1 MPILWSV
8 SYIFITLHYVWRVS
22 VSLFYAQADEACI
35 ENIQTMFNAI
45 VRFSV
50 RKKLFVALTSV
61 FLLIGGIYAM
71 LTLPIDA
78 VPDITNNQVQIV
90 TVSPTLAPQEVEQL
104 ITIPV
109 ETSMS
114 NIMNVTEIRSVS
126 RFGLS
131 LVTAGA
137 LGNIIDC
144 MFYGV
149 IFDYAGLMQGRV
161 VDMLYFPLFTFPDWV
176 PLVGGDIFFSPVFNI
191 ADSAITIGMLYLILF
206 QWKFI
211 KNFETI
217 IGQKQQ
223 Q

>member
-1 MPILWSV
+1 
-8 SYIFITLHYVWRVS
+8 
-22 VSLFYAQADEACI
+22 
-35 ENIQTMFNAI
+35 
-45 VRFSV
+45 
-50 RKKLFVALTSV
+50 
-61 FLLIGGIYAM
+61 
-71 LTLPIDA
+71 
-78 VPDITNNQVQIV
+78 
-90 TVSPTLAPQEVEQL
+90 
-104 ITIPV
+104 
-109 ETSMS
+109 
-114 NIMNVTEIRSVS
+114 
-126 RFGLS
+126 
-131 LVTAGA
+131 
-137 LGNIIDC
+137 

>member
-1 MPILWSV
+1 MKKPLVVIFLVLLLDQVSKILVKTSMAIGDAIPVFGNWFYILFIENNGMAFGWEISGSV
-8 SYIFITLHYVWRVS
+8 WGKIFLTVFRIVAVSLLFYLLHY
-22 VSLFYAQADEACI
+22 LA
-35 ENIQTMFNAI
+35 
-45 VRFSV
+45 
-50 RKKLFVALTSV
+50 KKKFGFGPL
-61 FLLIGGIYAM
+61 
-71 LTLPIDA
+71 
-78 VPDITNNQVQIV
+78 
-90 TVSPTLAPQEVEQL
+90 
-104 ITIPV
+104 
-109 ETSMS
+109 
-114 NIMNVTEIRSVS
+114 
-126 RFGLS
+126 FGLS